1 MNSKNQYLS
10 CLSTAV
16 FLLLAGCSD
25 NDINSRNSDWTLY
38 GNDYSNQRYSS
49 LIQIHRDNVSKLSL
63 AWRYETGRKAT
74 FQATPLVKN
83 GVMYISTPYNDVAA
97 LDAVTGEELWRYQHK
112 LLDRDYCCGP
122 ANRGVALT
130 HGKVIMGTIDARLVA
145 LDQVTGSVIWDIP
158 ITDPHAG
165 TAESLQP
172 VMDMAELEGAKQTG
186 HSGYTANMAPQVFE
200 DKVYVGIS
208 GAGYGLHL
216 EQDKSGKAIL
226 TVGGFTGGGHGLRG
240 FIVAYDVNT
249 GDEVWRWY
257 PVTGPDWTGNF
268 VSKTAYGARL
278 HRDIASE
285 KQAAEK
291 YTETWRIGGGSI
303 FTTPALDPDRGLL
316 YLGTGNPSPQIDDTT
331 RPGDNL
337 HTVSLVALDART
349 GEMVWSYQQVPHDRW
364 GYDVASPPV
373 LFDLERDG
381 ETIPAVGQASK
392 LGWLFVHDR
401 RTGELLFQS
410 EPFVPQEN
418 LFAPPTPEG
427 VRIKPGTLGAVSWTP
442 IAVDPASQTAFIP
455 GIDQPAM
462 FYVRKLKPDNGDTER
477 NYSFFQQTG
486 EDDRGLLTAIDT
498 QNGNIRWQQE
508 LPDSLVG
515 GALVTA
521 GGLVFTGEGNGR
533 FNAFD
538 AGTGERLW
546 QYKTE
551 YGVNAPPVTYAVDGK
566 QYIAVAA
573 GGNSLFDY
581 RTGDEVLV
589 FSLKN

>member
-1 MNSKNQYLS
+1 MSG
-10 CLSTAV
+10 V
-16 FLLLAGCSD
+16 
-25 NDINSRNSDWTLY
+25 
-38 GNDYSNQRYSS
+38 QR
-49 LIQIHRDNVSKLSL
+49 
-63 AWRYETGRKAT
+63 
-74 FQATPLVKN
+74 
-83 GVMYISTPYNDVAA
+83 
-97 LDAVTGEELWRYQHK
+97 
-112 LLDRDYCCGP
+112 C
-122 ANRGVALT
+122 
-130 HGKVIMGTIDARLVA
+130 
-145 LDQVTGSVIWDIP
+145 
-158 ITDPHAG
+158 
-165 TAESLQP
+165 
-172 VMDMAELEGAKQTG
+172 
-186 HSGYTANMAPQVFE
+186 
-200 DKVYVGIS
+200 
-208 GAGYGLHL
+208 
-216 EQDKSGKAIL
+216 
-226 TVGGFTGGGHGLRG
+226 
-240 FIVAYDVNT
+240 
-249 GDEVWRWY
+249 
-257 PVTGPDWTGNF
+257 
-268 VSKTAYGARL
+268 
-278 HRDIASE
+278 
-285 KQAAEK
+285 
-291 YTETWRIGGGSI
+291 
-303 FTTPALDPDRGLL
+303 
-316 YLGTGNPSPQIDDTT
+316 
-331 RPGDNL
+331 
-337 HTVSLVALDART
+337 
-349 GEMVWSYQQVPHDRW
+349 
-364 GYDVASPPV
+364 
-373 LFDLERDG
+373 G